1 MKFCSAPRVV
11 SPGTS
16 QSLTAW
22 SAVNGAQISVVND
35 GVPVS
40 SALPNSLNL
49 VVPGGKSGGV
59 GVRNSGWWG
68 IKVTS
73 GSEYIASFF
82 YKFPSASPFNG
93 PATISLQTSSGQILG
108 SATVSLA
115 GSQTSWK
122 QVTAKF
128 KPTTT
133 PGSTDNYFAITVDG
147 AAASGQTIRFA
158 LFSLFPPTFKNRPN
172 GMRQDI
178 AQALADMSP
187 GVFRFPGGN
196 NLVRSMTFLREFFI
210 DANLHLELLKE
221 GQTTDRRW
229 QWRKTVGPLESR
241 PGRQG
246 DWSYVNTDGLG
257 LYEYFLWC
265 EDIGAEPIMGIW
277 ARYSLGGT
285 SVPTNQ
291 LQPYVQEAAD
301 QINFAIGDPTKSAA
315 AALRSQLGHPAPF
328 KLTHVEVGNEDFI
341 GNAAGTYPGRWQA
354 FLQALQSQFPTI
366 SQ

>member
-1 MKFCSAPRVV
+1 MEDYTENSRLVHIISTPAVA
-11 SPGTS
+11 SSSIGTS

-35 GVPVS
+35 GAPLS

-73 GSEYIASFF
+73 ASEYTASFF
-82 YKFPSASPFNG
+82 YKFPSASSFSG
-93 PATISLQTSSGQILG
+93 LATISLQSSSGQILG
-108 SATVSLA
+108 SATVSLV
-115 GSQTSWK
+115 GSQSTWK
-122 QVTAKF
+122 QVMVKF

-178 AQALADMSP
+178 AQALADMGP

-196 NLVRSMTFLREFFI
+196 NLVRSMTFLEDFLI
-210 DANLHLELLKE
+210 DANFYLELLKE

-277 ARYSLGGT
+277 AGEVTIVSASDTRILT
-285 SVPTNQ
+285 
-291 LQPYVQEAAD
+291 LLD
-301 QINFAIGDPTKSAA
+301 RIFAW
-315 AALRSQLGHPAPF
+315 R
-328 KLTHVEVGNEDFI
+328 N
-341 GNAAGTYPGRWQA
+341 
-354 FLQALQSQFPTI
+354 
-366 SQ
+366 